1 MERVIRLPIML
12 AVLCTVAYAIPQ
24 AADSSKS
31 EQEKD
36 TYAIYSLVL
45 AHPETSHGPDDN
57 ERYLVA
63 ETTASVFSQEPCVQP
78 PKEREAEF
86 QEVMAD
92 YQQRKSIPRKL
103 KPAFSIGKP
112 YSLLD
117 ASAVTKFM
125 QEQDRP
131 LPSQGETSSNTQFPG
146 VSDIFTLSDVYFNQR
161 RTLAMTAIESWCG
174 SLCGLQQWK
183 VFERLD
189 TGEWKERHWVTCV
202 TVSSTF
208 CNGRLPTLQ
217 CRPATIS

>member
-1 MERVIRLPIML
+1 MERVIRLPILL
-12 AVLCTVAYAIPQ
+12 AVLCILAYAIPQ

-31 EQEKD
+31 EQEED

-103 KPAFSIGKP
+103 EPAFSIGKP

-117 ASAVTKFM
+117 ASAVRIMHLTQGQVSAIVVYVIEASHFRSPVLSGASLQRGRSSDERGAAM
-125 QEQDRP
+125 LLRP
-131 LPSQGETSSNTQFPG
+131 SSPSG
-146 VSDIFTLSDVYFNQR
+146 
-161 RTLAMTAIESWCG
+161 A
-174 SLCGLQQWK
+174 
-183 VFERLD
+183 
-189 TGEWKERHWVTCV
+189 
-202 TVSSTF
+202 SSTS
-208 CNGRLPTLQ
+208 CVAR
-217 CRPATIS
+217 